1 MGRPKKDCWSHV
13 TKVKNG
19 STDNWIC
26 NYCKDEFSGGAS
38 RINAHLTGNGGGI
51 RKCSNSKYL
60 ANEGVN
66 NNMASTSSN
75 PPQPVINT
83 IHDVTHDQGA
93 LEVIATQISNLV
105 NHQNNL
111 EMMNLSEG
119 VNGSG
124 CNTSV
129 CESEI
134 PLKQLVL
141 DLDFEENDI
150 ANQLQYLESRGKK
163 RKSEVDVWLK
173 GLQDIKKSTVRCMN
187 NLNDTHPVSELI
199 KKMKRH
205 KEEKPLTLSTEYVG
219 GELDL
224 NIKKVLKLLDD
235 DKVFVIGIYGMG
247 GVGKTLLATLVENEV
262 KRKKTFKD
270 VFWVTVSDNTSISKL
285 QHDIA
290 KRIGVKLDEDDERIR
305 AYHLSSALEKKEKS
319 VLILDDVW
327 RYIDL
332 EKVGIIPKVN
342 GIKVIVTSRLEHV
355 CHQMDCQPYAII
367 QVDPLSC
374 HADVEYESENSD
386 EDEVDEDLELFKLKL
401 GHDGTPKTLPHEIE
415 KIARCIVER
424 FHGLP
429 LAISVMARTMKGIDD
444 IHQWKHALN
453 QLKKI
458 EMGPVV
464 EEEVFKVLKRSY
476 DNLMDKDLQNCF
488 LSCALLSIDGFD
500 EDDEE
505 ELIMKLVDNGQI
517 NKNMCLEEIF
527 DEGNTILNKLVS
539 HSLISSEFWLYP
551 LPLVTSMACYTMKES
566 QRNVIVK
573 LNERFTKISL
583 SDGWAT
589 DLELVNIQRCSI
601 EEISEDL
608 SPNCPKLSTLII
620 NNVSVS
626 HFPVSFFKYMNS
638 LSILDLSYNESLVS
652 LPKSITNLRSLVS
665 LILRG
670 CYRLKHVPPLGK
682 LQALSRLVITHTSIK
697 NVPKGLKKL
706 INLKWLDLSHNKS
719 LNLKLGSFPL
729 IYFTKLQYLDLQDT
743 GALIKLEDVQGMK
756 MLECFRGAIDCKLD
770 HNQSKQHNLD
780 MSFGLIKTYH
790 FILGNVCGKSEWGR
804 GWSKSI
810 NLKSFFRGDSENRC
824 IEFQDCD
831 RFNHKLP
838 KDYTLMLIYKNNHW
852 VCLCDALRYSTSS
865 SSSSSVRSIK
875 IDDCHKLESL
885 FCLSG
890 SCSFCTNIL
899 KLEVLKLS
907 QLKSLTVI
915 CKDVFD
921 VGQSVSP
928 DGIFSCLKQIHII
941 YCHLIEKLL
950 TPQLVQLLHNLET
963 IIVKHCYSMKEIF
976 AASNNDDNDS
986 SIITLPKLT
995 LLELEYLPE
1004 LKIVCKGIIH
1014 CESSPK
1020 VIINQCPSL
1029 ERPPKIEIVENE
1041 NPDF

>member
-19 STDNWIC
+19 SKDKDNWIC

-51 RKCSNSKYL
+51 RKCSKYP
-60 ANEGVN
+60 ANDEGVN

-75 PPQPVINT
+75 PPQPVTNT
-83 IHDVTHDQGA
+83 IHEVDEGP

-119 VNGSG
+119 VNGNG

-150 ANQLQYLESRGKK
+150 ANQLQCLESRGKK
-163 RKSEVDVWLK
+163 RKSEVDDWLK

-187 NLNDTHPVSELI
+187 NLNDTHRVSELI
-199 KKMKRH
+199 QKMKRH

-219 GELDL
+219 GELDE
-224 NIKKVLKLLDD
+224 NIKRVLKLLDD
-235 DKVFVIGIYGMG
+235 DKFFVIGIYGMG
-247 GVGKTLLATLVENEV
+247 GIGKTLLATLVENEV
-262 KRKKTFKD
+262 KRKTTFKD
-270 VFWVTVSDNTSISKL
+270 VFWVTVSDITNISKL

-374 HADVEYESENSD
+374 HTEDEYESENSD
-386 EDEVDEDLELFKLKL
+386 EDEVDQDLELFKLKL

-453 QLKKI
+453 QLKKF
-458 EMGPVV
+458 EMGPMV
-464 EEEVFKVLKRSY
+464 EEVFKVLKRSY

-488 LSCALLSIDGFD
+488 LSFALLSIDGFD
-500 EDDEE
+500 GKIIDKE

-527 DEGNTILNKLVS
+527 DEGNTILNMLEA
-539 HSLISSEFWLYP
+539 HSLISSEYFGLYTH
-551 LPLVTSMACYTMKES
+551 PLVRSMACYIMKES

-573 LNERFTKISL
+573 LNNERFTKIPL
-583 SDGWAT
+583 SFGCAT
-589 DLELVNIQRCSI
+589 HLEFVHIRNCVI

-608 SPNCPKLSTLII
+608 SPNCPKLSILII
-620 NNVSVS
+620 NYGFIS
-626 HFPVSFFKYMNS
+626 HVPESFFKYMNS
-638 LSILDLSYNESLVS
+638 LSILDLSFNKSLVS
-652 LPKSITNLRSLVS
+652 LPNSITNLRSLVS
-665 LILRG
+665 LILKG
-670 CYRLKHVPPLGK
+670 CDSLKHVPPLGE
-682 LQALSRLVITHTSIK
+682 LQALSRLVISKTSIEEA
-697 NVPKGLKKL
+697 PQGLEKL
-706 INLKWLDLSHNKS
+706 NNLKWLDLSENER
-719 LNLKLGSFPL
+719 LDLELGSFSSYL
-729 IYFTKLQYLDLQDT
+729 TKLQYLDLRNT
-743 GALIKLEDVQGMK
+743 RAVIKVEDVQRMK
-756 MLECFRGAIDCKLD
+756 ILECFRGAIDC
-770 HNQSKQHNLD
+770 NQFMQNNLD

-790 FILGNVCGKSEWGR
+790 LILGNVCGKSEW
-804 GWSKSI
+804 KSCS
-810 NLKSFFRGDSENRC
+810 NLTRGDFKNRC

-831 RFNHKLP
+831 RFSRHILP
-838 KDYTLMLIYKNNHW
+838 KDHTLLRIYKNNHW
-852 VCLCDALRYSTSS
+852 VWLCDVLSYSTSS
-865 SSSSSVRSIK
+865 SVRTIQISYC
-875 IDDCHKLESL
+875 DKLESL

-890 SCSFCTNIL
+890 SCSFCTKIH
-899 KLEVLKLS
+899 KLEILSLS

-915 CKDVFD
+915 CKDVVD
-921 VGQSVSP
+921 VGQSLSP
-928 DGIFSCLKQIHII
+928 VGIFSCLKEINISF
-941 YCHLIEKLL
+941 CNLIEKLL
-950 TPQLVQLLHNLET
+950 TPQLVQQLHNLEEIT
-963 IIVKHCYSMKEIF
+963 VSDCNSMKEIF
-976 AASNNDDNDS
+976 AVSNNDDNDN

-995 LLELEYLPE
+995 RLELKDLPE

-1014 CESSPK
+1014 CESLPD
-1020 VIINQCPSL
+1020 VDIGFCPWLDKRSTM
-1029 ERPPKIEIVENE
+1029 ERFEI
-1041 NPDF
+1041 PY

>member
-1 MGRPKKDCWSHV
+1 MGREKSEYWSHV
-13 TKVKNG
+13 TTEANDPK
-19 STDNWIC
+19 WMC
-26 NYCKDEFSGGAS
+26 NHCKKKFGGGAS
-38 RINAHLTGNGGGI
+38 RIEAHLLGDKRGGI
-51 RKCSNSKYL
+51 RKCSKYL
-60 ANEGVN
+60 VNEVVN

-83 IHDVTHDQGA
+83 IHDVTHDQG
-93 LEVIATQISNLV
+93 
-105 NHQNNL
+105 
-111 EMMNLSEG
+111 

-129 CESEI
+129 SESEI

-150 ANQLQYLESRGKK
+150 ANQLQCLESRGKK
-163 RKSEVDVWLK
+163 RKSKVDDWLK

-187 NLNDTHPVSELI
+187 NLNDTHRVSELI
-199 KKMKRH
+199 QKMKRH

-219 GELDL
+219 GELDE

-235 DKVFVIGIYGMG
+235 DKLFVIGIYGMG

-270 VFWVTVSDNTSISKL
+270 VFWITVSDNTNISKL

-290 KRIGVKLDEDDERIR
+290 RRIGVKLDEDDERIR
-305 AYHLSSALEKKEKS
+305 AYHLSSTLEKKEKS

-374 HADVEYESENSD
+374 HTEDEYESENSD

-429 LAISVMARTMKGIDD
+429 LGISVMARTMKGIDD

-453 QLKKI
+453 QLKRF
-458 EMGPVV
+458 EMGPEV

-488 LSCALLSIDGFD
+488 LSFALLSIDGFD
-500 EDDEE
+500 GEMIEKE

-527 DEGNTILNKLVS
+527 DEGNTILNMLDS
-539 HSLISSEFWLYP
+539 HSLISYEFFGLCTH
-551 LPLVTSMACYTMKES
+551 PLVRSMACYTMKEG
-566 QRNVIVK
+566 QRNVIVE
-573 LNERFTKISL
+573 LNERFTKIPL
-583 SDGWAT
+583 LFGCAT
-589 DLELVNIQRCSI
+589 DLEFVHIRNCGI

-620 NNVSVS
+620 NKVFNHV
-626 HFPVSFFKYMNS
+626 PESFFKYMNS
-638 LSILDLSYNESLVS
+638 LSILDLSYNSLVS
-652 LPKSITNLRSLVS
+652 LPNSITNLRSLVS
-665 LILRG
+665 LILKG
-670 CYRLKHVPPLGK
+670 CYSLKHVPPLGE
-682 LQALSRLVITHTSIK
+682 LQALSRLVISYTSIEEA
-697 NVPKGLKKL
+697 PQGLEKL
-706 INLKWLDLSHNKS
+706 NNLKWLDLSENER
-719 LNLKLGSFPL
+719 LDLELGSFSSYL
-729 IYFTKLQYLDLQDT
+729 TKLQYLDLRNT
-743 GALIKLEDVQGMK
+743 RAVIKVEDVQRMK
-756 MLECFRGAIDCKLD
+756 ILECFGGAIDC
-770 HNQSKQHNLD
+770 NQFMQNNLD

-790 FILGNVCGKSEWGR
+790 LILGNVCGKSEW
-804 GWSKSI
+804 KSRS
-810 NLKSFFRGDSENRC
+810 NLTRGDFKNSC

-831 RFNHKLP
+831 RFSHILP
-838 KDYTLMLIYKNNHW
+838 KDHTLLRIYKNNHW
-852 VCLCDALRYSTSS
+852 VWLCDVLSYST
-865 SSSSSVRSIK
+865 SSSVRSIE

-890 SCSFCTNIL
+890 SCSFCTKIH
-899 KLEVLKLS
+899 KLEILSLS

-915 CKDVFD
+915 CEDVVD
-921 VGQSVSP
+921 VGQSLSP
-928 DGIFSCLKQIHII
+928 VGIFSCLKEINISF
-941 YCHLIEKLL
+941 CNLIEKLL
-950 TPQLVQLLHNLET
+950 TPQLVQQLHNLEEIT
-963 IIVKHCYSMKEIF
+963 VSDCNSMKEIF
-976 AASNNDDNDS
+976 AVSNNDDNDN

-995 LLELEYLPE
+995 ILELKDLPE

-1014 CESSPK
+1014 CGSLPE
-1020 VIINQCPSL
+1020 VDIRFCPRL
-1029 ERPPKIEIVENE
+1029 DRRPTIKIFEI
-1041 NPDF
+1041 PYF